1 MKVTDN
7 DEKKDDKYSTQ
18 KPEQRKPSCAPV
30 MTFCCL
36 LLIKARQGDGPPAS
50 TVLLF

>member
-18 KPEQRKPSCAPV
+18 KLVQRKTSCASV
-30 MTFCCL
+30 MTFCC
-36 LLIKARQGDGPPAS
+36 LLIKARQGDGPTAG

>member
-7 DEKKDDKYSTQ
+7 DEKKGDKYSTQ
-18 KPEQRKPSCAPV
+18 KLEQRKPSCAPV
-30 MTFCCL
+30 MTFCC

>member
-1 MKVTDN
+1 MR
-7 DEKKDDKYSTQ
+7 KKDNKYSTQ
-18 KPEQRKPSCAPV
+18 KLAQRKPSCAPV
-30 MTFCCL
+30 MTFCC